1 MPGNLQRG
9 LQRSGVSGTT
19 INIANQT
26 AVFHGDTLRWNLRD
40 SRSVKARRGRGLSNR
55 YSQYRYLYADGGGV
69 LLVKRIEGDWPGPA
83 NIEHTGSITYTIH
96 NSRTIVV
103 PIRITEFAPSEDPTK
118 QDDVIAQVSYVTTG
132 PPVFSGWSGTQPTS
146 TAPTASDMQLWEG
159 TVFAKDPQGL
169 TSNSQIT
176 VDWWDTAVG
185 DSNAAEVAKLDAKI
199 NTFLA
204 PFTGMKLRTASF
216 TRDST
221 DGGTIVFAC
230 GLTDTKDDI
239 ENPESIL
246 ADDPQDLQDSDTQTL
261 VTTSATAP
269 GVPAPR
275 RANLV
280 HRATVTVKLN
290 DFRWKH
296 SFQYAVRD
304 SKADIELLES
314 PTIDDP
320 LDLEEEATRTRITD
334 SATAGAPPTVA
345 GFLHRKTISVQ
356 QTQVGKWKHTFVY
369 GVRTTQDDIE
379 FEGSEIV
386 EDSLNLADEATQTVV
401 TTSANP
407 PAAPNIPG
415 FVFRRVRTKR
425 LTRTSNKY
433 RHTYEY
439 GTRTTVGDVEMPQS
453 PLGDDPYDLEDEAKI
468 TRVSQSE
475 EPDAPPP
482 APVGEHI
489 RTVTT
494 RLNDGNWQHS
504 YEYGNTNSNA
514 ARKFQDAAIDDDA
527 SDLKDT
533 DVVKDVNGSSTP
545 PGTPTPRRDANL
557 QLIRRVSVRLTNV
570 PQQWLHAFYFGRNT
584 NQDKIEL
591 DGTRTNQD
599 PDDFG
604 ETAEITRVTTSV
616 NPPATPAAPVG
627 QLIETETHPIT
638 QASGSYTGRWKHT
651 FKYGPTT
658 KKQEIEFSGETAADP
673 RFLNDTD
680 AVPIVSLSSAPPAV
694 PTPNVPGLKFRRR
707 RSTRLQGT
715 PEKWKHVFEFARTDS
730 VDDVVNPQT
739 FTDTDVSGLKSSAR
753 RLAVFQPDGTGPTA
767 PTVPGFVRL
776 NSGNVKP
783 LNDAWSVIIW
793 DYGLSTTQQEQEFAE
808 SEASDDPRLLDQ
820 QADVAVIAG
829 ATQPA
834 TPTPPFTGLKLI
846 SVARKQ
852 RTAQT
857 NKWRWLF
864 KFGPLD
870 TADKFEFEETIAVGD
885 TLDNFQNK
893 ISTVVTNSGTA
904 AQIAAALLAS
914 NQGDLS
920 FEKAMVRKLTPTQA
934 LQTLFFSG
942 DNKKLLGGAPHTYED
957 SLRGRPPSATWHND
971 GSFGSPTC
979 LVRVLVPGVGSIGG
993 FTYGDIVPIKVYRT
1007 KNNFRLRRRIA
1018 TTTPVEQFGYQ
1029 PQIGTVSA
1037 QDFLGWPK
1045 HMVMYNGP
1053 SIIFNYSM
1061 PGAHLAIFDYDF
1073 TYDSERW
1080 INDGEIPI
1088 GRAYIVNQGGPFL
1101 GVSNFYDVLFF
1112 DPLAGLR
1119 WPSTSDF
1126 SVFTN

>member
-26 AVFHGDTLRWNLRD
+26 AVFHGDTLRWTLRD

-118 QDDVIAQVSYVTTG
+118 QDDVVAQVSYVTTG

-230 GLTDTKDDI
+230 GLTDTRDDVLNPINKTRVDDLHLESDASTAEINGTPPRPTGDAFIFQTLTSTKLNDAKTLFEASWGLLTTREKIEFPGTTATIDVSDLSSVGQQTIVNPPGQTLTPTVPPGLQIVDSKVVRINQQESAYVWDFGKDTSKQKVEQDNSFTLNDALNIASRAQIARLDNPNPQLPAGFVDRGVTVKQITHDHALYTREGGLRSTIADI
-239 ENPESIL
+239 TYPGTGNG
-246 ADDPQDLQDSDTQTL
+246 DDPNHLEDVAKIT
-261 VTTSATAP
+261 VTTPTSATPAVPNAP
-269 GVPAPR
+269 LGEFVKHEWEQVNDLTHR
-275 RANLV
+275 HTFHYAN
-280 HRATVTVKLN
+280 
-290 DFRWKH
+290 
-296 SFQYAVRD
+296 
-304 SKADIELLES
+304 
-314 PTIDDP
+314 
-320 LDLEEEATRTRITD
+320 TD
-334 SATAGAPPTVA
+334 SA
-345 GFLHRKTISVQ
+345 HQKT
-356 QTQVGKWKHTFVY
+356 
-369 GVRTTQDDIE
+369 
-379 FEGSEIV
+379 FE
-386 EDSLNLADEATQTVV
+386 
-401 TTSANP
+401 
-407 PAAPNIPG
+407 
-415 FVFRRVRTKR
+415 
-425 LTRTSNKY
+425 
-433 RHTYEY
+433 
-439 GTRTTVGDVEMPQS
+439 
-453 PLGDDPYDLEDEAKI
+453 
-468 TRVSQSE
+468 
-475 EPDAPPP
+475 
-482 APVGEHI
+482 
-489 RTVTT
+489 
-494 RLNDGNWQHS
+494 
-504 YEYGNTNSNA
+504 
-514 ARKFQDAAIDDDA
+514 DAAIDDDS
-527 SDLKDT
+527 SDLGDEDT
-533 DVVKDVNGSSTP
+533 QKVLADNSTAP
-545 PGTPTPRRDANL
+545 TTPTPRIADL
-557 QLIRRVSVRLTNV
+557 QLVRRYAVRLTSV
-570 PQQWLHAFYFGRNT
+570 PQKWLHVFKFGRNT

-694 PTPNVPGLKFRRR
+694 PTPSVPGLKFRRR
-707 RSTRLQGT
+707 RSTRVQGT

-820 QADVAVIAG
+820 QAEVASS
-829 ATQPA
+829 PA
-834 TPTPPFTGLKLI
+834 RR
-846 SVARKQ
+846 S
-852 RTAQT
+852 
-857 NKWRWLF
+857 
-864 KFGPLD
+864 
-870 TADKFEFEETIAVGD
+870 
-885 TLDNFQNK
+885 
-893 ISTVVTNSGTA
+893 
-904 AQIAAALLAS
+904 
-914 NQGDLS
+914 
-920 FEKAMVRKLTPTQA
+920 
-934 LQTLFFSG
+934 
-942 DNKKLLGGAPHTYED
+942 
-957 SLRGRPPSATWHND
+957 RPRP
-971 GSFGSPTC
+971 
-979 LVRVLVPGVGSIGG
+979 
-993 FTYGDIVPIKVYRT
+993 
-1007 KNNFRLRRRIA
+1007 RRR
-1018 TTTPVEQFGYQ
+1018 
-1029 PQIGTVSA
+1029 
-1037 QDFLGWPK
+1037 L
-1045 HMVMYNGP
+1045 
-1053 SIIFNYSM
+1053 
-1061 PGAHLAIFDYDF
+1061 PG
-1073 TYDSERW
+1073 
-1080 INDGEIPI
+1080 
-1088 GRAYIVNQGGPFL
+1088 
-1101 GVSNFYDVLFF
+1101 
-1112 DPLAGLR
+1112 
-1119 WPSTSDF
+1119 
-1126 SVFTN
+1126 